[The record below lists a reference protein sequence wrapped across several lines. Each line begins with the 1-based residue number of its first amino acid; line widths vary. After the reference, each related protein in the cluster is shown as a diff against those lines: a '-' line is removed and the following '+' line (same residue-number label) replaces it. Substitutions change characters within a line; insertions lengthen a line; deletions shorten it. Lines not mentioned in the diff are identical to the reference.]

1 MRPNRRPGRR
11 RSLRSVGVNDG
22 VRVGSVTLRQPVL
35 TASGTAGHAAEFQD
49 YMNLAELGGVVVK
62 SLYKEPWPGN
72 PAPRVHPLPA
82 GMINAVGL
90 QGPGIA
96 AWIDHDLPALEQCG
110 ATVVASIW
118 GRGVGDYA
126 DAARQLS
133 RVADRVA
140 ALEVNLSCPNLEGRG
155 GIIAHDA
162 TTSAEVI
169 DACRAAGLP
178 MWAKLSPNT
187 DRIVEV
193 ASAVVEAGAE
203 SLTLV
208 NTVLGLAIDTE
219 TARPVLGNGGGGVS
233 GRAIHAVALRAVF
246 DVRSALR
253 DVPIVGVGGISRG
266 EHAIAM
272 MQAGAHAIQVGTAS
286 FARPDAAMVVLNEMH
301 AWATA
306 HGVASWKQVT
316 DATFR

>member
-1 MRPNRRPGRR
+1 MRIRRS
-11 RSLRSVGVNDG
+11 RSLRSPAVSGGV
-22 VRVGSVTLRQPVL
+22 VVGSVVLSQPVL

-49 YMNLAELGGVVVK
+49 YMNLSELGGVVVK

-90 QGPGIA
+90 QGPGVEE
-96 AWIDHDLPALEQCG
+96 WIDHDLPSLEKCA

-118 GRGVGDYA
+118 GRGVSDYA
-126 DAARQLS
+126 EAARQVS
-133 RVADRVA
+133 RVAGRVA

-162 TTSAEVI
+162 STSAAVI
-169 DACRAAGLP
+169 DVCRVAGLP

-187 DRIVEV
+187 DRIVEI

-233 GRAIHAVALRAVF
+233 GRAIHAVALRAVY

-253 DVPIVGVGGISRG
+253 HVPIVGVGGISRG

-272 MQAGAHAIQVGTAS
+272 MQVGANAVQVGTAS

-301 AWATA
+301 EWASK
-306 HGVASWKQVT
+306 HGVTSWNQVT